1 MAKPAALLALVALLI
16 AVPAGAWA
24 CSICVEE
31 LGRFLFPIIP
41 WIAGVA
47 AAWWLGDAATRLL
60 QSLLRKEG
68 GAGPGIGR
76 VLLGEVGFLC
86 VLGFMLVGGGTP
98 GVAMAA
104 LVRWAW
110 LAWSTSGKRG
120 VESPFAGKR
129 RLVAASAIGVACIL
143 ALAVSAFL
151 QRGRDDLE
159 RFLDLPWAQ
168 SAMALDMSYRLAADP
183 RVTIER
189 LAGEMAQA
197 DQARQGHLF
206 LLLSRRRNPADLQV
220 IGPVLLE
227 VLDDAFFEDGQWSHR
242 GSHFEDW
249 LERIGLDEE
258 YDGTREGLRML
269 IEGDGEVP
277 E

>member
-1 MAKPAALLALVALLI
+1 MAKPAALVALLI

-24 CSICVEE
+24 CQVCVEE
-31 LGRFLFPIIP
+31 LGRFMFPIIP
-41 WIAGVA
+41 WIALVA
-47 AAWWLGDAATRLL
+47 AMWWVGDFAARIVHSGWGDSEPPPPSLAKVLKGEGLFTLL
-60 QSLLRKEG
+60 
-68 GAGPGIGR
+68 
-76 VLLGEVGFLC
+76 
-86 VLGFMLVGGGTP
+86 LGFMMCSGGTP

-104 LVRWAW
+104 LVRWVL
-110 LAWSTSGKRG
+110 LALCTSGLRG
-120 VESPFAGKR
+120 PESPFAGKR
-129 RLVAASAIGVACIL
+129 RLVVASAIGVACIL

-168 SAMALDMSYRLAADP
+168 STMALNKSYRLAADP

-242 GSHFEDW
+242 GSHFENW

-258 YDGTREGLRML
+258 YDGTREGLRLL
-269 IEGDGEVP
+269 IEGDEEVP